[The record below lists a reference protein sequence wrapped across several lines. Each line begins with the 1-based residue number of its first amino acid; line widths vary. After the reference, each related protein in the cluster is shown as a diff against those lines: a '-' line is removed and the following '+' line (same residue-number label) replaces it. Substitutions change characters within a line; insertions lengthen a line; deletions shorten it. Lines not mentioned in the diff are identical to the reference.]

1 MKVYSLGQNCLQ
13 KLSEDGTSMQ
23 RDNMAIG
30 YFFLKLQSMFK
41 KLNMYFADCNYNLCM
56 SSTNP

>member
-1 MKVYSLGQNCLQ
+1 MEVYSLDPEKAQYFVGPDLGQNCLQ

-30 YFFLKLQSMFK
+30 YFF
-41 KLNMYFADCNYNLCM
+41 
-56 SSTNP
+56 